1 MLFSGRR
8 NLVLNRPAGR
18 LSPQKGSSQ
27 PHNPFSVT
35 RFLLLSVLVGGIWV
49 SCTAEKPSSQPSVA
63 TADALSPRSSALF
76 PAIDSEAPA
85 KIMKSTDAKI
95 SSSILALLDQVH
107 ARGLTQ
113 HTITESDAKSLS
125 TQLVRIDDLGRI
137 QVYLDVDKVSL
148 GLLSTLREKE
158 VAIELSNQSLRIIQ
172 AWIPFD
178 RIGEVAALESVR
190 HIRPPDYGF
199 PRSDT
204 P

>member
-8 NLVLNRPAGR
+8 NLILNRPAGR
-18 LSPQKGSSQ
+18 RSPQEGSSQ

-35 RFLLLSVLVGGIWV
+35 RFLLLSVLVGGLWV

-63 TADALSPRSSALF
+63 NADALSPRSSDLF

-113 HTITESDAKSLS
+113 HTIMESDAKSLS

-137 QVYLDVDKVSL
+137 QVYLDVDKVSS

-158 VAIELSNQSLRIIQ
+158 VVIELSNQSLRIIQ